1 MKNIKTALGGG
12 LLLMSAIAA
21 GSCSSVRPPREQ
33 LATAELAVQQ
43 AQSSKAPQHAPLEL
57 RLALEKT
64 DKAKQAMREEDYV
77 AARRFAE
84 QARVD
89 AELAVSKAESVESR
103 QAATQLR
110 EAIEALRR
118 EAERAGAPG

>member
-57 RLALEKT
+57 RLALEKPIRRS
-64 DKAKQAMREEDYV
+64 KRCAKKIMLPRGA
-77 AARRFAE
+77 
-84 QARVD
+84 
-89 AELAVSKAESVESR
+89 LPSKHGSMQS
-103 QAATQLR
+103 
-110 EAIEALRR
+110 
-118 EAERAGAPG
+118 